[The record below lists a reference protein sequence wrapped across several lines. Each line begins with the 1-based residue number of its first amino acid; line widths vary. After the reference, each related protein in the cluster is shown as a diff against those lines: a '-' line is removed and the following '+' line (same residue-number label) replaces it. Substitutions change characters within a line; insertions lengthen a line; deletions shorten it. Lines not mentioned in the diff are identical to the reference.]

1 MNVTS
6 IRKSLQAGEWPA
18 EGRDSLHLNG
28 KQIHHLEATVPCVKM
43 ISSTGNSTFYFPDSG
58 ASLTTWLTH
67 GISLHSD
74 YVGDLHRGADDQIP
88 CYEDGTSHY
97 VASPGGPK
105 PMVYTVYHAAQ
116 ASAEAYTGNL
126 WLARKPY
133 KARVEGY
140 ESVHTKGWPK
150 DQRFGLGRDK
160 ISLHVHDG
168 DFKSYYLAVSPL
180 ANNGGMDWVGSD
192 LAAAIKRGEFDGSE
206 TPSEFADR
214 LAEETAERQRRIER
228 KLEFERFIRYDPMD
242 EVRKAVDAHNQSLDA
257 AKAFLRMATKL
268 RRHMKQ
274 NPGWYKKAKVPAKG
288 HRNSELFKFMEQ
300 LKESD
305 RQRRESDVGL
315 ERATYRFDR

>member
-6 IRKSLQAGEWPA
+6 IRKSLRDGEWPA

-28 KQIHHLEATVPCVKM
+28 SQIHHLEATVPCVKM

-67 GISLHSD
+67 GISLHSEW
-74 YVGDLHRGADDQIP
+74 RGTLLKGANDQIP
-88 CYEDGTSHY
+88 SYEDGTSHY
-97 VASPGGPK
+97 VASPASPR
-105 PMVYTVYHAAQ
+105 PMVYTVLHAAQ
-116 ASAEAYTGNL
+116 VSADAYTGNL

-133 KARVEGY
+133 AVRVEGY

-150 DQRFGLGRDK
+150 DQRFGLGREK

-168 DFKSYYLAVSPL
+168 DFKSYYLAISPL
-180 ANNGGMDWVGSD
+180 VHKGGTDWARMD

-206 TPSEFADR
+206 SPAEFADR
-214 LAEETAERQRRIER
+214 LAEETAEKQRRIDR
-228 KLEFERFIRYDPMD
+228 KLEFERFVRYDPEA
-242 EVRKAVDAHNQSLDA
+242 EVKKAVDAHNQSLDA
-257 AKAFLRMATKL
+257 AKAFLRMATRL

-274 NPGWYKKAKVPAKG
+274 NPGWYKRAKVPGKG

-305 RQRRESDVGL
+305 RLRRESDVDL